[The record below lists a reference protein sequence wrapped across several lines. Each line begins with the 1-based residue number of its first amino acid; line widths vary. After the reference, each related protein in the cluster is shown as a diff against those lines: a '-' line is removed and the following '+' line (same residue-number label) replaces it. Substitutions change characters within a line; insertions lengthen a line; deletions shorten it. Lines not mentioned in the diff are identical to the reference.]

1 MLGRRPFLVYAA
13 DGAVQW
19 LDQHGFKNYTKDFR
33 DITELDLS
41 DPENMV
47 PFLEILATQPRSY
60 LRHKIIDLQD
70 KIAYN
75 YDRFREFVQEQ
86 QIKIEKGI
94 ACQI

>member
-1 MLGRRPFLVYAA
+1 MLGHRPFLVYAA
-13 DGAVQW
+13 DGAVSW
-19 LDQHGFKNYTKDFR
+19 LDQHGFKNYTKDFG

-47 PFLEILATQPRSY
+47 PFLEILVTQPRSY

-75 YDRFREFVQEQ
+75 RNRFREFVKEQ